1 MEGHGAGTPLGVAR
15 LMNGALLLTAART
28 PYRRAGLSFP
38 VGAPLTVAIL
48 ALGVG
53 QLRQLLADPAI
64 TVMVGQDNG
73 QFMVVPELTAEVT
86 DEQLQAFIDAAPAIE
101 LEAIPKAPIDPGQ
114 DVGNLRQLLDQ
125 RSAALGVANDQL
137 LAAQDQVR
145 ELTDGLAIARAD
157 LEGAQDQV
165 AALQAANQQLSD
177 ELVKAE
183 ATASDR
189 QAQIADLQAAL
200 DKAKKPAA
208 KAKAADE

>member
-1 MEGHGAGTPLGVAR
+1 
-15 LMNGALLLTAART
+15 MNGALLLTAART

-53 QLRQLLADPAI
+53 QLRQLLEDPAV

-86 DEQLQAFIDAAPAIE
+86 DEQLQAFIDAAPGVE
-101 LEAIPKAPIDPGQ
+101 LEAIPPAPVDASQ
-114 DVGNLRQLLDQ
+114 DVGSLRHMLDE

-137 LAAQDQVR
+137 VIAQDQVR
-145 ELTDGLAIARAD
+145 RLTGDLAAARDD
-157 LEGAQDQV
+157 LEGATSQV

-177 ELVKAE
+177 ELVKVEGA
-183 ATASDR
+183 ASDR

>member
-1 MEGHGAGTPLGVAR
+1 MR
-15 LMNGALLLTAART
+15 GALLLTAART

-38 VGAPLTVAIL
+38 VGAPLTIAIL
-48 ALGVG
+48 ALGVT

-73 QFMVVPELTAEVT
+73 QFLTVPELTADVT
-86 DEQLQAFIDAAPAIE
+86 DELLQAFIDDAPAVE
-101 LEAIPKAPIDPGQ
+101 LEAVAQAPIDPTEDIAG
-114 DVGNLRQLLDQ
+114 LRQMLDQ

-137 LAAQDQVR
+137 LAAQDEVR
-145 ELTDGLAIARAD
+145 GLAADLASVRAD
-157 LEGAQDQV
+157 LDGAKGQI

-183 ATASDR
+183 AGASDR
-189 QAQIADLQAAL
+189 QAQIAELQAAL
-200 DKAKKPAA
+200 DKAKKPAP